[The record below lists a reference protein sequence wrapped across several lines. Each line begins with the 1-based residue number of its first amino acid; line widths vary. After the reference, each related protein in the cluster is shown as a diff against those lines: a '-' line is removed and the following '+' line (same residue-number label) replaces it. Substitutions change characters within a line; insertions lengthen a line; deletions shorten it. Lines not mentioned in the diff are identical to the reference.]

1 MKDSRFDYR
10 VRLVLHDGSQTIL
23 RDEFEGPDLPT
34 LIDWFREWTLAD
46 ARILARAHGLNDVL
60 IDSFELLEVSKRH
73 WLAS

>member
-46 ARILARAHGLNDVL
+46 ARILARAHGLTDVRVA
-60 IDSFELLEVSKRH
+60 DFELLEVRKLH
-73 WLAS
+73 PLAS